1 MKWFKRIV
9 LLLVALAVAAGL
21 VLAFQPRPVAVDTAL
36 VTKGRYQQSIEEDG
50 KTRVKERYTV
60 SSPLSGT
67 LERIALHA
75 GDAVDDGTVLA
86 TIQPVEPPLLDA
98 RSRREL
104 SARLAAS
111 QASRLRAQTS
121 VEAARATA
129 DYAKRNLAR
138 TRALAK
144 GDAIA
149 ETELERVE
157 LEKRARDK
165 ELEAAEFGARVA
177 RHEVEMAR
185 AALAQASGTRPGQH
199 AAGEKW
205 QIRSPVHGV
214 VLRVLHESAG
224 VVNAGTPLLELA
236 DPAALEVVV
245 DVLSTD
251 AVEIPHGAP
260 VRIERWGGPRPLV
273 GRVRL
278 VEPSATTRLSA
289 LGVEEQRVNT
299 VIDLLS
305 PHDQW
310 KALGD
315 GFRVEARIT
324 TFEKDG
330 AVKLPASALF
340 RDDGAWAV
348 YLVEGDRARKKKVQI
363 SRRSGTEA
371 MVQSGVAPGD
381 RVVVYPGDAVKDGTR
396 IELR

>member
-9 LLLVALAVAAGL
+9 LLLVVLAVAGGL
-21 VLAFQPRPVAVDTAL
+21 VIAFQPQPLTVDTAL
-36 VTKGRYQQSIEEDG
+36 VTRGQYKQTIEEDG
-50 KTRVKERYTV
+50 KTRVKERYAV
-60 SSPLSGT
+60 SAPLSGT
-67 LERIALHA
+67 LERISLHA
-75 GDAVDDGTVLA
+75 GDKVEEGTLLA
-86 TIQPVEPPLLDA
+86 TLHPVAPPLLDA

-104 SARLAAS
+104 AARLAA
-111 QASRLRAQTS
+111 AKAAGLRADTG
-121 VEAARATA
+121 VGAARVAA
-129 DYAKRNLAR
+129 DYAKSELAR

-144 GDAIA
+144 SDAVA
-149 ETELERVE
+149 ESALDRAE

-165 ELEAAEFGARVA
+165 NLEAARFGARVA

-185 AALAQASGTRPGQH
+185 AALAQASGTRGQPTPT
-199 AAGEKW
+199 GDSW
-205 QIRSPVHGV
+205 QIRSPVRGV
-214 VLRVLHESAG
+214 VLRVMQESAG

-251 AVEIPHGAP
+251 AVALQPGDP
-260 VRIERWGGPRPLV
+260 VQIERWGGPKPLV
-273 GRVRL
+273 GRVRMI
-278 VEPSATTRLSA
+278 EPSATTKLSA

-305 PHDQW
+305 PHSEW

-324 TFEKDG
+324 TYEKNG

-348 YLVEGDRARKKKVQI
+348 YLVEGDRARKRQVRLG
-363 SRRSGTEA
+363 RRSSTEA
-371 MVQSGVAPGD
+371 MVEAGVKPGD
-381 RVVVYPGDAVKDGTR
+381 RVIIYPGDAINDGTR
-396 IELR
+396 ITVR

>member
-9 LLLVALAVAAGL
+9 LLLVALAVLAGL
-21 VLAFQPRPVAVDTAL
+21 VLAFQPHPVGVDTAL

-75 GDAVDDGTVLA
+75 GDAIDDGTLLA

-104 SARLAAS
+104 SARLAAA
-111 QASRLRAQTS
+111 QASRLRADTN
-121 VEAARATA
+121 VDAARVAA
-129 DYAKRNLAR
+129 DYAKRELSR

-144 GDAIA
+144 SDAIPESELDRA
-149 ETELERVE
+149 ELEQ
-157 LEKRARDK
+157 RAREK
-165 ELEAAEFGARVA
+165 ELEAARFGARVA

-185 AALAQASGTRPGQH
+185 AALVQASGTRPGHH
-199 AAGEKW
+199 ASGEKW
-205 QIRSPVHGV
+205 QIRSPVRGV
-214 VLRVLHESAG
+214 VLRVLQQSAG

-251 AVEIPHGAP
+251 AVTIPPGAP
-260 VRIERWGGPRPLV
+260 VRIERWGGTRPLV

-278 VEPSATTRLSA
+278 IEPSATTKLSA

-299 VIDLLS
+299 IIDLLS

-315 GFRVEARIT
+315 GFRVEVQIT

-330 AVKLPASALF
+330 VVKLPVSALF
-340 RDDGAWAV
+340 RDGSDWAAYVVDGEHA
-348 YLVEGDRARKKKVQI
+348 RRKKIRV

-371 MVQSGVAPGD
+371 MVSSGVKPGD
-381 RVVVYPGDAVKDGTR
+381 RVIVYPGDAVTDGTR
-396 IELR
+396 ISLR